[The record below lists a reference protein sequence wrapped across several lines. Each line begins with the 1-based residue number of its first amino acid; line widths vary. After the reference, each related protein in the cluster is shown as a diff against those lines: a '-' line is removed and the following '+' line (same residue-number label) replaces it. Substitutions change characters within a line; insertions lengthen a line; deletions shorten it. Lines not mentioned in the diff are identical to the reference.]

1 MQAGSTPARTDTLAE
16 LRQQLVDRFS
26 EEELRAVCFDLGI
39 DYESLPAQGKAG
51 KARELVALCERNDN
65 TDKLVAKCS
74 KMRPNVSWQGKQPT
88 TGAADVLQLD
98 KELAEEE
105 PTPLPG
111 VELILFARGKWGGDF
126 NTLGAALSHFSKR
139 HQRKT
144 FGPHT
149 FTFEV
154 RPNANF
160 GELLMRCWMVAY
172 RSYNRETLFI
182 RKDDAGRLWPE
193 GGWPYAEVRAREV
206 PGGLKVE
213 LFHTDQHLE
222 TIRSYLGRLRDA
234 LIEDGLEPTAT
245 GAPDAPTMPTRGVTI
260 NAQTVNIGGDVVG
273 RDKTQEPPSSK

>member
-1 MQAGSTPARTDTLAE
+1 LNPVDNDLTEILCNRIIEILQEDGI
-16 LRQQLVDRFS
+16 QL
-26 EEELRAVCFDLGI
+26 
-39 DYESLPAQGKAG
+39 K
-51 KARELVALCERNDN
+51 
-65 TDKLVAKCS
+65 
-74 KMRPNVSWQGKQPT
+74 PT
-88 TGAADVLQLD
+88 EPGAADTAQLD

-182 RKDDAGRLWPE
+182 RKDDAGWLWPE
-193 GGWPYAEVRAREV
+193 GWPYAEVRAREV

-245 GAPDAPTMPTRGVTI
+245 GAAPDAPTTPASGVTI
-260 NAQTVNIGGDVVG
+260 IAQSVNIGGDVVG
-273 RDKTQEPPSSK
+273 GDITKESPSSK